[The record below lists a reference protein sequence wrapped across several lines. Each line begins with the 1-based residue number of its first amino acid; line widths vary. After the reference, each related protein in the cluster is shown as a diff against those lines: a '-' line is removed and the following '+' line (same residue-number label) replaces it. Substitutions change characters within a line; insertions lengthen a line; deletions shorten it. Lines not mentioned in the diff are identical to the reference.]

1 MDFITVL
8 LIAVGLSMDSLSVS
22 LANGI
27 VMRKFIVRQCLK
39 IALVFAI
46 FQAGMTFA
54 GWGLGYYFSG
64 LINFID
70 HWIAF
75 VLLSYLGGK
84 MIYESLRKGDNEEH
98 ENVKLLSFKTICT
111 LAIATSIDALAVG
124 VGMAFLNSGIIM
136 PVSIIFIT
144 TFLFSYFGLFF
155 GYKSGKIKYINVEL
169 VGGLILI
176 GIGSKV
182 LIEHLCFH

>member
-1 MDFITVL
+1 M
-8 LIAVGLSMDSLSVS
+8 
-22 LANGI
+22 
-27 VMRKFIVRQCLK
+27 
-39 IALVFAI
+39 
-46 FQAGMTFA
+46 
-54 GWGLGYYFSG
+54 
-64 LINFID
+64 
-70 HWIAF
+70 
-75 VLLSYLGGK
+75 
-84 MIYESLRKGDNEEH
+84 
-98 ENVKLLSFKTICT
+98 SFKTICT

-176 GIGSKV
+176 VIGSKV
-182 LIEHLCFH
+182 RIEHLCFH